1 MYVPKSSAIHTSLY
15 FTNTTRMVEFCIKT
29 FMILS
34 HDLWGNHIARKKWF
48 QMCSSKL
55 IINNCTIRKF

>member
-34 HDLWGNHIARKKWF
+34 HDLWGNHIAR
-48 QMCSSKL
+48 
-55 IINNCTIRKF
+55 RKMVPKVF